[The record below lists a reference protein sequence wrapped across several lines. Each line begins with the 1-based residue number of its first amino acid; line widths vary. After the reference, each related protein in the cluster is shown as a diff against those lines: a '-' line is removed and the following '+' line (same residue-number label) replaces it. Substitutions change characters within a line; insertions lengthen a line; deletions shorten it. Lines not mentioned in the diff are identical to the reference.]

1 MTSVQ
6 QFTYWSMTLNNPDD
20 NDMVLVRNPNE
31 RYVRELIWT
40 REVGENG
47 TPHIQAFIRLQRNQ
61 TLTFVKKL
69 YPKAHFK
76 PCSKDDHIQAT
87 HDYAQKNDDT
97 TAGHHHI
104 VINDPQRDV
113 LGAIED
119 ILELWWVWQWRER
132 YAQQMFTQAQ
142 TMRDIQELGPE
153 YMFQSISQ
161 NRRALENEYV
171 ERVNIRHSY
180 LILSPS
186 YERMW
191 DRFGN
196 TIIMRWWRK
205 KWSQFVEE
213 IE

>member
-1 MTSVQ
+1 MGD
-6 QFTYWSMTLNNPDD
+6 FNTYWRMTINNPDERD
-20 NDMVLVRNPNE
+20 YALVRQGYPDDI
-31 RYVRELIWT
+31 RKIIWT
-40 REVGENG
+40 PEEGENG

-76 PCSKDDHIQAT
+76 PCSKDDHIHAT
-87 HDYAQKNDDT
+87 HDYAQKNDTT
-97 TAGHHHI
+97 TAGLHHI

-119 ILELWWVWQWRER
+119 ILELWFVWQWRER
-132 YAQQMFTQAQ
+132 YAQEMFTMAQ
-142 TMRDIQELGPE
+142 TMRDVQETGIE
-153 YMFQSISQ
+153 WICQDVARR
-161 NRRALENEYV
+161 RRALENEYV

-191 DRFGN
+191 ERFGN
-196 TIIMRWWRK
+196 TIISRWWNRK
-205 KWSQFVEE
+205 WTQFVSEE
-213 IE
+213 